1 MYVQTK
7 NARKKDLGNFYEVEF
22 ISCIL
27 DSSLVSKVAKSNSL
41 ANNHIE
47 TVQFPSENSKIL
59 EVVFANFKIMLIHEV
74 KRHLKLNSAD
84 QMTEVHS
91 RAVRPAHEKRRGE
104 IFSNFG
110 PSHLVDGKM
119 QSSFSSSSSSLAV
132 HSALKMEKSASSK
145 VQKHFFSI

>member
-1 MYVQTK
+1 MCRLK
-7 NARKKDLGNFYEVEF
+7 MHEKDLGNFYEVEF

-84 QMTEVHS
+84 QMTEVYKHS
-91 RAVRPAHEKRRGE
+91 RCVPGTKREERIEGGKS
-104 IFSNFG
+104 FLNFAAGAG
-110 PSHLVDGKM
+110 PSIIWWTAKCSLFVLLLLLCVCDA
-119 QSSFSSSSSSLAV
+119 FS
-132 HSALKMEKSASSK
+132 K
-145 VQKHFFSI
+145 

>member
-91 RAVRPAHEKRRGE
+91 RAVRPAHEKRRGKS
-104 IFSNFG
+104 FLT
-110 PSHLVDGKM
+110 LVRVIWWTAKC
-119 QSSFSSSSSSLAV
+119 SLRSPPRPLLSLCTV
-132 HSALKMEKSASSK
+132 L
-145 VQKHFFSI
+145 